1 MPSYLESAASQE
13 ANVNMSMHFAIQE
26 PSRWESITASYFHSC
41 GLTVNKTII
50 CWGSN
55 DARQNDVPSVVNA
68 QYLSVTSGYHL
79 SCLECGLDRWQICAQ
94 LCDERFR

>member
-1 MPSYLESAASQE
+1 
-13 ANVNMSMHFAIQE
+13 MS
-26 PSRWESITASYFHSC
+26 SGR
-41 GLTVNKTII
+41 

-94 LCDERFR
+94 LCDERFRPSSLLGAKAECYQELLVLVSPCSPN